1 MSTPSDD
8 AVLSIQNAGQA
19 ITKLRPGMK
28 SDNQK
33 LKYMNVALTDVTL
46 TTVAAAIADNE
57 VISQSIEIGNAVPE
71 KGGTGI
77 IQSIMLLDED
87 DEAPTVELLFSQVST
102 AITDAA
108 SEVIGNSVDDLNVT
122 FRSFLGAVT
131 VSSWSDLVDGQIGMK
146 SNIGLVVEAASDTRS
161 IWVHA
166 INRSGGNYTPAA
178 TTNLKL
184 RIGIVQD

>member
-33 LKYMNVALTDVTL
+33 LNYMNVALTDVTL

-71 KGGTGI
+71 KGGT
-77 IQSIMLLDED
+77 
-87 DEAPTVELLFSQVST
+87 
-102 AITDAA
+102 
-108 SEVIGNSVDDLNVT
+108 
-122 FRSFLGAVT
+122 
-131 VSSWSDLVDGQIGMK
+131 
-146 SNIGLVVEAASDTRS
+146 
-161 IWVHA
+161 
-166 INRSGGNYTPAA
+166 
-178 TTNLKL
+178 
-184 RIGIVQD
+184 